1 MLAAVLTP
9 LASIA
14 SFAQTSPTAPV
25 DTLPGLATPTPVTTS
40 EVSTALATPDVAWR
54 ALLPIIILGVGA
66 VLLLT
71 ITSLMHKRKPSGGFY
86 AGWTI
91 GVASL
96 AMLAVVPLWA
106 RVQGWD
112 HIFWWNLDTGT
123 VGPFSTMGTT

>member
-1 MLAAVLTP
+1 MLASLLTP

-14 SFAQTSPTAPV
+14 SFATFAQTAPTGSGETGV
-25 DTLPGLATPTPVTTS
+25 PGLTGGAVPISAAPDTS
-40 EVSTALATPDVAWR
+40 GIVATPDVAWR
-54 ALLPIIILGVGA
+54 ALLPLIILGVGA

-71 ITSLMHKRKPSGGFY
+71 ITSLLHKRKLGGGFY

-106 RVQGWD
+106 RVQGW
-112 HIFWWNLDTGT
+112 
-123 VGPFSTMGTT
+123 